1 MHKCHS
7 QNHSVGYF
15 LCVSMYVDLVLMCVC
30 GDLFEIAKCAW
41 GFYGF
46 LNAATAL
53 AALSFTHRASH
64 TTEKCNVRRLW
75 MGISSYILKPITHI
89 EPRWV
94 QLKLKFSSH
103 THKHLG
109 QFENI
114 ISVSHSSCVTFPTQI
129 RKNLSKRHHTVGRRR
144 RRENA
149 WPLLYAPLSLSFSLR
164 ASFECF

>member
-1 MHKCHS
+1 MSFTKSLC
-7 QNHSVGYF
+7 GLF
-15 LCVSMYVDLVLMCVC
+15 LVCVYVC
-30 GDLFEIAKCAW
+30 GFSA
-41 GFYGF
+41 
-46 LNAATAL
+46 
-53 AALSFTHRASH
+53 
-64 TTEKCNVRRLW
+64 NVRVRGSLW
-75 MGISSYILKPITHI
+75 NRKVRMGILWVPKRSNCTRCTHSHIAPATRQKSVMYADFGWVSSYVLKPITHI

-114 ISVSHSSCVTFPTQI
+114 ISVSHSSCVTFPTQT

-144 RRENA
+144 REYA

-164 ASFECF
+164 ASF